1 MNDYKIIIKNRDALK
16 KECRKLKTP
25 IAKVLDQANNR
36 LNLLTDA
43 PYFTIPLFID
53 VNSNVTL
60 HLSSLNNS
68 SKEFVYSYC
77 KINK

>member
-16 KECRKLKTP
+16 KECRKQKTP
-25 IAKVLDQANNR
+25 MAKVLDHANNR

-53 VNSNVTL
+53 VNSNITF
-60 HLSSLNNS
+60 HLSSSNNS
-68 SKEFVYSYC
+68 PKEFVYSFY